1 MERLIADDAA
11 IARAA
16 KLLQDGGL
24 VAFPTETVYGLGAN
38 AQDADAVQRI
48 YDAKGRPA
56 HNPIIVHVADLQAAR
71 RVVAEW
77 PDAAERLARR
87 HWPGPLTLVLP
98 KSASIPTIVTAGL
111 GSVGVRLPAHPVA
124 QALLRA
130 AGVPVAAP
138 SANRSNEI
146 SPTLPEHVLR
156 SLHDAAGILL
166 DGGPCAV
173 GIESTVLD
181 LSGEEP
187 VLLRPGGVS
196 RQTLERDLGRPIKSA
211 KSLHGQAARPAP
223 GMLDR
228 HYAPKATLL
237 LVPHGDERALAAA
250 LREAKGHGDR
260 VGAVAFAPVADV
272 QRLALMPEDPSRYA
286 ERLYAELHAMDE
298 AAVAAIVVMDVPA
311 GHEWDGVRDRLL
323 RASR

>member
-1 MERLIADDAA
+1 MERLLADDDA

-38 AQDADAVQRI
+38 ALDADAVSRI

-71 RVVAEW
+71 QAVAVW

-98 KSASIPTIVTAGL
+98 KSAAVPAIVTAGL
-111 GSVGVRLPAHPVA
+111 GSVGVRVPAHPIA
-124 QALLRA
+124 RALLTA

-138 SANRSNEI
+138 SANRSNET

-156 SLHDAAGILL
+156 SLSAAHGILL

-181 LSGEEP
+181 LSGDEP
-187 VLLRPGGVS
+187 VLLRPGGIS
-196 RQTLERDLGRPIKSA
+196 QQTLAADLGRPIA
-211 KSLHGQAARPAP
+211 RAQATHGDAARKAP
-223 GMLDR
+223 GMLER
-228 HYAPKATLL
+228 HYAPRAKVLL
-237 LVPHGDERALAAA
+237 APHGDEPSLRAALAAA
-250 LREAKGHGDR
+250 SALGGK
-260 VGAVAFAPVADV
+260 VGALAFAP
-272 QRLALMPEDPSRYA
+272 LAGVDRMAVMPLDAARYA
-286 ERLYAELHAMDE
+286 QRLYAELHAMDE
-298 AAVAAIVVMDVPA
+298 AAVAAIVIMDAPPGA
-311 GHEWDGVRDRLL
+311 DWDGVRDRLR
-323 RASR
+323 RASS